1 MRLECFIHYKK
12 GNKKHPQTP
21 YPYVFFRIQTKY
33 YRKDF
38 RLWQAIDPKFYRY
51 GLFIKYGVRGWDRR
65 LPPIVHNMTK
75 WYYTRKLRKEYDF

>member
-1 MRLECFIHYKK
+1 MKIHWFIYYKDHK
-12 GNKKHPQTP
+12 
-21 YPYVFFRIQTKY
+21 PYVCLSLFGKTFRIYK
-33 YRKDF
+33 
-38 RLWQAIDPKFYRY
+38 AVDPKFYRY